1 MQEDEIIMKNPIR
14 LGILG
19 FAHGHVK
26 GYWEEW
32 NNHPE
37 YGVSVIAGWDHNPE
51 RLGESCEALGLESHS
66 DVEELLKRD
75 DIQAV
80 VVSSETSMHAEL
92 VERAAAHGKS
102 IILQKPI
109 ALTMAEADR
118 IVQAVNRYKVSFT
131 MAWQMRVDPQ
141 NIQMKTMLESGEFG
155 QVFSVRRRHGLGVG
169 LSTDFA
175 ESWHVSPEHN
185 RDIWADDSSHPI
197 DFMHW
202 LLGVPESVTAEVVS
216 LYNPKI
222 PMDNGIAIFRYSG
235 GPLAEVNCSF
245 TCVAAENS
253 TEIVCELGT
262 IVQNFGDAV
271 SCNAPRPENAPG
283 LKWYSTAA
291 GQWTQSDIASPSN
304 HFMRIKGLAKPLA
317 DFLNGERGPIAT
329 AEEGRTSLK
338 MVLASYVSVREGRRV
353 LMEETG
359 VESV

>member
-1 MQEDEIIMKNPIR
+1 MKSPIR
-14 LGILG
+14 LAILG

-37 YGVSVIAGWDHNPE
+37 YGVNPVAGWDHDPE
-51 RLGESCEALGLESHS
+51 RLTEACQTFGLESYS
-66 DVEELLKRD
+66 DVEDLLGRD

-80 VVSSETSMHAEL
+80 VVSSETSMHADL
-92 VERAAAHGKS
+92 VERAAAHGKAV
-102 IILQKPI
+102 ILQKPI

-118 IVQAVNRYKVSFT
+118 IVQAVNRYKISFT

-141 NIQMKTMLESGEFG
+141 NVQMKAMLESGEFG
-155 QVFSVRRRHGLGVG
+155 KVFSVRRRHGLGVG
-169 LSTDFA
+169 LSPGFA
-175 ESWHVSPEHN
+175 DSWHVSPEYN

-197 DFMHW
+197 DFIHW
-202 LLGVPESVTAEVVS
+202 LLGAPESVTAEVES

-245 TCVAAENS
+245 TCVAAENT
-253 TEIVCELGT
+253 TEIVCERGT

-271 SCNAPRPENAPG
+271 SCNVPRPENAPG
-283 LKWYSTAA
+283 LKWFSTATGEWMA
-291 GQWTQSDIASPSN
+291 SDIASPPN
-304 HFMRIKGLAKPLA
+304 HFIRIKGLAKPLA
-317 DFLNGERGPIAT
+317 EFLNGERGPIAT
-329 AEEGRTSLK
+329 AEEGRTSLM

-353 LMEETG
+353 LMDDPG
-359 VESV
+359 VAAI